1 MKSNHKNNSI
11 PGEFTAI
18 PDSLLGIGFD
28 IYEIVIIASV
38 QSWTRQNKKFFE
50 SKGRI
55 AQEYGCSRATISR
68 KVDKLKKQGI
78 LIQGKKHGKGQYEY
92 SVNVNKLLQIIN
104 ESKIRCNTELQQSLN
119 VPKVTCNTELQ
130 QTAFD
135 VTESYITCNTELQNN
150 TTKTINKNSFREE
163 ESKDSSSEPQKPK
176 LPENWLDLLDIKK

>member
-1 MKSNHKNNSI
+1 MKNPPKKNNTI

-18 PDSLLGIGFD
+18 PDSLLGVGFD
-28 IYEIVIIASV
+28 IYEIVIISSV
-38 QSWTRQNKKFFE
+38 QSWTRQNKKFYE

-68 KVDKLKKQGI
+68 KFDKLKKQGI
-78 LIQGKKHGKGQYEY
+78 LLEGKKHGKGQYEY

-104 ESKIRCNTELQQSLN
+104 EHR
-119 VPKVTCNTELQ
+119 VTCNRELQ

-135 VTESYITCNTELQNN
+135 VTESYTSCNTELQNK

-163 ESKDSSSEPQKPK
+163 ESKDDSSSKPK
-176 LPENWLDLLDIKK
+176 EPKKPGIPENWLDLINIKQ